1 MNKLLVNVNTNYKKM
16 NIIKKWVIDIAKN
29 KILGFQRYKIKTN
42 IIDTKKVDIAL
53 SNINI

>member
-1 MNKLLVNVNTNYKKM
+1 M